1 MSWSVTWQVR
11 GPSLESEERVIVRDT
26 EFIRCRVGA
35 PYAVS
40 GLTRS
45 RPRGASWE
53 LVAPEHGGH
62 RMFAARAAMM
72 TNVVIATV
80 APSMKTALA
89 RRVNGRVSV
98 GLNAVDI
105 VKPTNR

>member
-1 MSWSVTWQVR
+1 M
-11 GPSLESEERVIVRDT
+11 IVRDT
-26 EFIRCRVGA
+26 EVIRL
-35 PYAVS
+35 S
-40 GLTRS
+40 GGRS
-45 RPRGASWE
+45 LRSEWPDPIKTRGASWE
-53 LVAPEHGGH
+53 LVASEHGRH

-89 RRVNGRVSV
+89 RRVSGRVSV